1 MRIIRELVIIVI
13 SVVALFYLFAP
24 SLLPDLVPFVGW
36 LDEGIATTIVLSAL
50 RHYGLDLSGLF
61 GSNLAR
67 SDRRQQAAP
76 AVAASPQMQTIRIPR
91 AALEEALHEANQR
104 QIG

>member
-1 MRIIRELVIIVI
+1 MRVIREIVIIII
-13 SVVALFYLFAP
+13 SIAALLYLFAP

-61 GSNLAR
+61 GSKLVR
-67 SDRRQQAAP
+67 TDRRQQAAP
-76 AVAASPQMQTIRIPR
+76 TADSSPQVQTIRIPR
-91 AALEEALHEANQR
+91 AALEQALREADQ
-104 QIG
+104 QKIG